1 MVRPSLRILAVGCGL
16 LLTVGGATAA
26 QTLAAGSAPATPSA
40 VRTPAPTPPKVD
52 VGPGTIDPGFNAT
65 VKGYPDPGF
74 TATVKGYPD
83 PGFEGRLSPAR

>member
-1 MVRPSLRILAVGCGL
+1 MLRPAMRILAVSCGL
-16 LLTVGGATAA
+16 LLTIGGVTAV
-26 QTLAAGSAPATPSA
+26 QTQAAGSAPATPSA
-40 VRTPAPTPPKVD
+40 VSTPAPVPPKVTD
-52 VGPGTIDPGFNAT
+52 ASGAVDPGFAVT